1 MKLKV
6 ALLLLNL
13 CKFALLF
20 LLLVLGAS
28 FGILAPFPIHD
39 SVTTGLFKASYK
51 QVTIVTLSLY
61 FLYRTLMLTMKFHF
75 DKQYLVSGSKRK
87 RQDNK
92 KEYKNEPYYRET
104 IRLLLIVLPI
114 AIGYE
119 LVKSPLDSTNNL
131 ALQVIRLVFSF
142 VFLSSVYRIYSEN
155 VNFTKAEE
163 SYN

>member
-1 MKLKV
+1 
-6 ALLLLNL
+6 
-13 CKFALLF
+13 
-20 LLLVLGAS
+20 
-28 FGILAPFPIHD
+28 
-39 SVTTGLFKASYK
+39 
-51 QVTIVTLSLY
+51 
-61 FLYRTLMLTMKFHF
+61 MKFHF